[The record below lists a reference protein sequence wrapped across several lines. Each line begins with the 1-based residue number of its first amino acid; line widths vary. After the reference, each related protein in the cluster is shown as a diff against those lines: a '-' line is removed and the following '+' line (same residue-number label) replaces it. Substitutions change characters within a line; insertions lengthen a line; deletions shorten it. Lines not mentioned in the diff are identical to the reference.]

1 MLKRAGDGLRG
12 GRDFFVCGIQQPG
25 MGTRQA
31 INRGYRGSKINVPHN
46 QVDKRSKPAPFW
58 PDAAS
63 RDCYNLDPSRI
74 TYRRLDVIRRQEY
87 RRRGHSTDINGLI
100 SDKLPL
106 VIEVLA
112 LRRMA
117 TVVVDQDLLLT

>member
-1 MLKRAGDGLRG
+1 
-12 GRDFFVCGIQQPG
+12 
-25 MGTRQA
+25 
-31 INRGYRGSKINVPHN
+31 
-46 QVDKRSKPAPFW
+46 VDQRSKPATLW

-74 TYRRLDVIRRQEY
+74 TYRRFDVVRRQEY
-87 RRRGHSTDINGLI
+87 RRRWDSTDINRLV

-112 LRRMA
+112 FRRMA
-117 TVVVDQDLLLT
+117 VVVDKDLLLT